1 MQSADRGL
9 HTLRDGFGECSC
21 IAFDDKKL
29 FIVEEVRL
37 VAVDATDFLVREVRE
52 LFGGRELGG
61 N

>member
-9 HTLRDGFGECSC
+9 HTLRDWFGECSC
-21 IAFDDKKL
+21 IAFNDKRL

-37 VAVDATDFLVREVRE
+37 VAVDATNFLVRKVRE
-52 LFGGRELGG
+52 LFGGREFGG

>member
-21 IAFDDKKL
+21 VAFDDKRF
-29 FIVEEVRL
+29 FIVEEVGL
-37 VAVDATDFLVREVRE
+37 VAVDATDLLVRKVRE
-52 LFGGRELGG
+52 LFGGGEFAG